1 MSSAQTSNG
10 ALETPGSDHRQAG
23 TGTVRGAPVHCI
35 GEQFHVCAPGC
46 VGDVCARACVCAG
59 ARTWEK
65 RRGER
70 KHSMQCLTA
79 AGRFGQM

>member
-46 VGDVCARACVCAG
+46 VGDVCARACVQ
-59 ARTWEK
+59 ARA
-65 RRGER
+65 RGR
-70 KHSMQCLTA
+70 KEEESESIQCSA
-79 AGRFGQM
+79 